1 MDSDHVC
8 IPVYECCCRWISTA
22 YPHLRD
28 VVLHHLVPM
37 LIPMVPVARVR
48 AIHRIVIAELF
59 RGARPHGHAVNR
71 FKIFRRM
78 WWLNDSIAVVVD
90 WYLFTPTLCHFHN
103 DGTLCCETTITSC
116 SSERIRQMAQGI
128 TRLTLVKH
136 SIRTWDRANRG
147 QATYHRPDEP
157 LYSSVSDPRNTI
169 CQRRLALMNAVR
181 AHSKTREII
190 LQSTL

>member
-59 RGARPHGHAVNR
+59 RGAQPHGHTVNR

-90 WYLFTPTLCHFHN
+90 WYSHAPTLCHFHN
-103 DGTLCCETTITSC
+103 DGTLCCETTITLSC
-116 SSERIRQMAQGI
+116 LSGAVRQMAQGI

-136 SIRTWDRANRG
+136 SVACPLLARSHLRI
-147 QATYHRPDEP
+147 YRPDEP

-181 AHSKTREII
+181 AHSKTQGII